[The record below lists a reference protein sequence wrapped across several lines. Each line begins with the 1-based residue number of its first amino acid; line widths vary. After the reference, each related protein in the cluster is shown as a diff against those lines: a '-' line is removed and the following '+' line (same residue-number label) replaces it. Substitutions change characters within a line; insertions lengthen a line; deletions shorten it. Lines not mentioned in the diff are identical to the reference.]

1 MYTSAPRTVLE
12 RIIRNSD
19 RSVRE
24 WCEVFNDCAG
34 AHREKTSLS
43 ERTLRRWMAGDVSG
57 SRAAGSRRIAEQVWK
72 LGFEVLISVPGPTE
86 AEETPE
92 SVSDNLDQ
100 ELTMSTDESARW
112 IRRPGG
118 VEPVVLDQLHADV
131 RKYAADY
138 LHKPPIRLVP
148 KLTQLRREVFDIIDE
163 RRPRPRELGE
173 LYLIAGQA
181 CALLA
186 HACAD
191 LGRTHDADTHARTA
205 CFAADYAES
214 PPLRAYVAWIQAN
227 VAYWGKDYHRAAR
240 YAQSG
245 LVEMHDPSTR
255 LRLASQLARAQAAT
269 GNHRDALDALDIA
282 MSAIGDVHP
291 QASEP
296 GVMHFEPGKAHYYA
310 AEVHLA
316 IGGRAHAAEALEQA
330 DTALTVLSDDCPAE
344 FAAAAHLDA
353 ARAHLGLGDAEAANA
368 RISTVLELPVELR
381 TTPIVERVIHAGS
394 DLRAL
399 AARTTVAGELTERIG
414 LFTMYTARTANT
426 EE

>member
-1 MYTSAPRTVLE
+1 MDAADPRTVLE
-12 RIIRNSD
+12 GIIRTSD

-24 WCEVFNDCAG
+24 WCQVFNDCAA

-43 ERTLRRWMAGDVSG
+43 ERTLRRWMAGDVLG
-57 SRAAGSRRIAEQVWK
+57 SRAAGSRRIAEKVWK
-72 LGFEVLISVPGPTE
+72 LGFEVLISVPGPTDV
-86 AEETPE
+86 EETPL
-92 SVSDNLDQ
+92 SVSDALDQ
-100 ELTMSTDESARW
+100 EITMSTDESARW
-112 IRRPGG
+112 IRGSGG
-118 VEPVVLDQLHADV
+118 VDPVVLDQLHADV
-131 RKYAADY
+131 KKYAADY

-148 KLTQLRREVFDIIDE
+148 KLTELRREVFDMIDE
-163 RRPRPRELGE
+163 RRPRPRELSE

-205 CFAADYAES
+205 WFAADYAES
-214 PPLRAYVAWIQAN
+214 APLRAYVAWVQAN
-227 VAYWGKDYHRAAR
+227 VAYWDKDFPRAAK

-245 LVEMHDPSTR
+245 LADMHDSSTR

-269 GNHRDALDALDIA
+269 GNHRAALDALDIA
-282 MSAIGDVHP
+282 MNAIGDVHP

-316 IGGRAHAAEALEQA
+316 IGGRAHAMQALEQA
-330 DTALTVLSDDCPAE
+330 DTALTVLTNDSPAE
-344 FAAAAHLDA
+344 FSAAAHLDA
-353 ARAHLGLGDAEAANA
+353 ARAYLAIGDAEAANA
-368 RISTVLELPVELR
+368 RISSVLTLPVELR
-381 TTPIVERVIHAGS
+381 TTPIVERVINAGN

-399 AARTTVAGELTERIG
+399 AARTTVAGELTERIE
-414 LFTMYTARTANT
+414 LFTTYTAKTANA

>member
-214 PPLRAYVAWIQAN
+214 PPYGPTSPGFRPTSPT
-227 VAYWGKDYHRAAR
+227 GERTTT
-240 YAQSG
+240 AQR
-245 LVEMHDPSTR
+245 DTR
-255 LRLASQLARAQAAT
+255 SP
-269 GNHRDALDALDIA
+269 AL
-282 MSAIGDVHP
+282 SRCTTRRPVYGW
-291 QASEP
+291 QASS
-296 GVMHFEPGKAHYYA
+296 
-310 AEVHLA
+310 
-316 IGGRAHAAEALEQA
+316 RAPKPP
-330 DTALTVLSDDCPAE
+330 PA
-344 FAAAAHLDA
+344 
-353 ARAHLGLGDAEAANA
+353 
-368 RISTVLELPVELR
+368 
-381 TTPIVERVIHAGS
+381 
-394 DLRAL
+394 
-399 AARTTVAGELTERIG
+399 TTVTRW
-414 LFTMYTARTANT
+414 TRWTSR
-426 EE
+426 